1 MGKKIHPIIFRMLTN
16 KEWGSRWYADRKQ
29 VPALLRE
36 DVRIKAFLL
45 KRLRESFVSAIVF
58 DRRPKALNI
67 ILHSARPGM
76 IIGRGGTGVEDLK
89 KEIKSRFLQNKNMD
103 VQIDIK
109 EVANPSLSARLLA
122 LDVVF
127 AIEKRVPFRKA
138 AKQVMAKAEKS
149 GVKGIKIRL
158 SGRLN
163 GVEIARTEKFVF
175 GNLPLS
181 TIRANIDYAHEIAY
195 TLFGTIGVKV
205 WLYTGEVFKD
215 KEKRQELEIRN

>member
-1 MGKKIHPIIFRMLTN
+1 MGKKIHPTIFRMLTN

-29 VPALLRE
+29 VPGLLRE

-45 KRLRESFVSAIVF
+45 KRLRESFVSVIVF

-67 ILHSARPGM
+67 TLHSARPGI

-89 KEIKSRFLQNKNMD
+89 KEIKSKFLQGKNMD

-138 AKQVMAKAEKS
+138 AKQVMAKAAKA
-149 GVKGIKIRL
+149 GAKGMKIRL

-181 TIRANIDYAHEIAY
+181 TIRANIEYAYEIAY
-195 TLFGTIGVKV
+195 TLYGTIGVKV

-215 KEKRQELEIRN
+215 IKNKESKDNK